1 MADGRLNR
9 KPELSRDPNGA
20 RLTVAERNIIRAQ
33 PLLAYHDGIFAK
45 PASAASAA
53 GLIRARKTSLIG
65 ADDRAVCI
73 ITWHGLKDQ
82 KAVKSDCQVAI
93 SWLLG
98 SVCQPL
104 RQPMRLVQ
112 RIGVSLTVPEIF
124 GQEHPQ
130 LRGALPSSYQSFQ
143 IPRINLGHEDLCF
156 IVFLARNL
164 LGTETVKNIS
174 FAVGH

>member
-33 PLLAYHDGIFAK
+33 PLQAYHDGIFAE

-82 KAVKSDCQVAI
+82 KAVKSDCQV
-93 SWLLG
+93 
-98 SVCQPL
+98 
-104 RQPMRLVQ
+104 
-112 RIGVSLTVPEIF
+112 
-124 GQEHPQ
+124 
-130 LRGALPSSYQSFQ
+130 
-143 IPRINLGHEDLCF
+143 
-156 IVFLARNL
+156 
-164 LGTETVKNIS
+164 ET
-174 FAVGH
+174 